1 MDKYLFT
8 DGTNGVREVQS
19 QEELKT
25 LIASASQP
33 DKIRIWIFNTNEW
46 INYAGFSNG
55 VLLTGKEK
63 NNHVVKSNLPVSISE
78 NGLSKRPANG
88 KGGLK
93 KVLIFILAAA
103 GIFLV
108 YNFTRI
114 KWEKASPLNI
124 TAARPSNV
132 PLVNTDSLVQFVE
145 DSRGQKLD
153 KVTKTNLRIRNDW
166 PERITLQLNSDRDI
180 SNAGSR
186 YYNAE
191 LSIDNST
198 GYNIDNAVVKLTV
211 WKNNEADGYRVS
223 STDTFHFN
231 NISYAVAAKRKVDNI
246 YRGDSISVSFQS
258 IRAKVFNF
266 CYSADKKS
274 NYGNNNDRWFCRE

>member
-1 MDKYLFT
+1 MNKYLFT
-8 DGTNGVREVQS
+8 DGTSGVREVQS

-25 LIASASQP
+25 LAASAVQP
-33 DKIRIWIFNTNEW
+33 DKIRIWVFNTNEW

-55 VLLTGKEK
+55 VLLTRKEK
-63 NNHVVKSNLPVSISE
+63 NNPVVKNNLPVSISE
-78 NGLSKRPANG
+78 NGLSKRSES
-88 KGGLK
+88 GLRGVK
-93 KVLIFILAAA
+93 KFLFFIVAGT

-114 KWEKASPLNI
+114 KWEEASPLNI

-132 PLVNTDSLVQFVE
+132 PLINADSLIQFME
-145 DSRGQKLD
+145 ENRGQKLD
-153 KVTKTNLRIRNDW
+153 KVTKTNLRIRNTW
-166 PERITLQLNSDRDI
+166 PERITLQLNADRDV

-198 GYNIDNAVVKLTV
+198 GYNIDNAVVKFVV
-211 WKNNEADGYRVS
+211 WKNNEIS
-223 STDTFHFN
+223 SADTFHFS
-231 NISYAVAAKRKVDNI
+231 NISYAAAVKRKLDNI
-246 YRGDSISVSFQS
+246 YRGDSLSVSFQS
-258 IRAKVFNF
+258 IKAKVFNF

-274 NYGNNNDRWFCRE
+274 NYGNSADRWFCKE

>member
-1 MDKYLFT
+1 MNKYLFT
-8 DGTNGVREVQS
+8 DGTSGVREVQS

-25 LIASASQP
+25 LIASAVQP

-55 VLLTGKEK
+55 VLLTRKEK
-63 NNHVVKSNLPVSISE
+63 NNSIVKNNLPVGISE
-78 NGLSKRPANG
+78 NGLSKRSENG
-88 KGGLK
+88 LRGVK
-93 KVLIFILAAA
+93 KFLFFIVAGT

-132 PLVNTDSLVQFVE
+132 PLINADSLIQFME
-145 DSRGQKLD
+145 ENRGQKLD
-153 KVTKTNLRIRNDW
+153 KVTKTNLRIRNTW
-166 PERITLQLNSDRDI
+166 PERITLQLNSDRDV
-180 SNAGSR
+180 SSAGSR

-191 LSIDNST
+191 FSIDNST
-198 GYNIDNAVVKLTV
+198 GYNIDNAVVKLVV
-211 WKNNEADGYRVS
+211 WKKNEVS

-231 NISYAVAAKRKVDNI
+231 NISYAAAAKRKLDNI
-246 YRGDSISVSFQS
+246 YRGDSLSVSFQS
-258 IRAKVFNF
+258 IKAKVFNF

-274 NYGNNNDRWFCRE
+274 NYGNGGDRWFCRE

>member
-1 MDKYLFT
+1 MNKYLFT

-25 LIASASQP
+25 LITSAAQP

-55 VLLTGKEK
+55 VLLTRKEK
-63 NNHVVKSNLPVSISE
+63 NNPDVKNNLPVSISE
-78 NGLSKRPANG
+78 NGLSKKSTNG
-88 KGGLK
+88 NGRLK
-93 KVLIFILAAA
+93 KFLFFIVTGA

-124 TAARPSNV
+124 TAARPANV
-132 PLVNTDSLVQFVE
+132 PVINPDSLVQFME

-180 SNAGSR
+180 SSAGSR
-186 YYNAE
+186 YYNPE
-191 LSIDNST
+191 FSIDNST
-198 GYNIDNAVVKLTV
+198 GYNIDHAVVKLIV
-211 WKNNEADGYRVS
+211 WKNNEPDGYRVS
-223 STDTFHFN
+223 SADTFHFS
-231 NISYAVAAKRKVDNI
+231 NISYAAVAKRKLDNI
-246 YRGDSISVSFQS
+246 YRGDSLSVSFQS
-258 IRAKVFNF
+258 IKAKVFNF
-266 CYSADKKS
+266 CYSDDKKS
-274 NYGNNNDRWFCRE
+274 NYGNGGDRWFCRE